1 MMKADWLAQFGTS
14 IRCAST
20 PSRANSSRCNRP
32 AASSPILPTYLLR
45 SPQRRQATAAVAAC
59 PPGSKEE
66 ERILVLESKAGERG
80 TRIRVSVALSPT
92 ARISVRSAAAGRVST
107 DPPSLRRA
115 LFLRKGMNERLYAIA
130 ADLQVL
136 VSGTL
141 REWLRYDNYFDLRF
155 AARAS
160 LPATGSR
167 RADTPMPV
175 RESEA
180 LILRSFPLG
189 EADRLVS
196 FPSRSQGSTR
206 GGAQVAP

>member
-1 MMKADWLAQFGTS
+1 M
-14 IRCAST
+14 
-20 PSRANSSRCNRP
+20 
-32 AASSPILPTYLLR
+32 
-45 SPQRRQATAAVAAC
+45 
-59 PPGSKEE
+59 
-66 ERILVLESKAGERG
+66 ILVLESKAGKRG
-80 TRIRVSVALSPT
+80 TRIRVSVALRPMATIS
-92 ARISVRSAAAGRVST
+92 ARLAAARRVSA
-107 DPPSLRRA
+107 DCPSLRRA

-141 REWLRYDNYFDLRF
+141 RASLRYDNYFDLRF

-196 FPSRSQGSTR
+196 FLRRTEGRMRGVASGARRPKSRFGSTLQLFSYVQFWFDGHATR
-206 GGAQVAP
+206 ALRRLNQSQCV